1 MEGMGTY
8 PQGSLGL
15 ASALIPT
22 LAFLLLLC
30 RALNLPLMGEA
41 SMGKGTG
48 EGEQAGF
55 LGGVA
60 GPRGCQAAAGGKD
73 SEARRRFQEG

>member
-1 MEGMGTY
+1 MVEGMGTY

-15 ASALIPT
+15 ASPLIPT

-55 LGGVA
+55 LGG
-60 GPRGCQAAAGGKD
+60 GRSLWLSSCCWWQRLGG
-73 SEARRRFQEG
+73 